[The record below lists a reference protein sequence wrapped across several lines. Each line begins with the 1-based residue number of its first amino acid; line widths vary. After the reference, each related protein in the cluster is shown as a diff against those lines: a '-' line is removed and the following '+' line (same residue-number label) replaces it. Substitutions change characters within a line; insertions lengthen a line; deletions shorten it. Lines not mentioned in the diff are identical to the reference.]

1 MYGKSVHFVGVLV
14 LFHSLL
20 FFLHEDWRGE
30 TIDFRP
36 KHFIAWEEGNSYY
49 WNQRFPL
56 MKPSASSKQWARK
69 RRKKCWNLCIFPR
82 FLSIKVTRDLR
93 SVSRN
98 KKNEISHF
106 FKYRLHDALVGAMTH
121 QWLNRNCPFE
131 FGSILRIPEFLRRR
145 HDGWHVRHF
154 LSGRRSLATGSR
166 SSGRRRNH
174 RKPALATVE
183 SSGALPL
190 IGRRNT
196 TDQWRSSTT
205 SLRYPSI
212 RRPNYQ
218 KKNKNAAMEID
229 RRKR

>member
-98 KKNEISHF
+98 KKKRDFSFFLNIDSTMPWWGPWPTNGWIEIARSSSAPFCGFRNFCDGATTDGTCATFWAAVGLWQQVRARQVVAEIIGNLRSRPSRVPGHCRWLDAVTLPTNEDPAP
-106 FKYRLHDALVGAMTH
+106 LHCV
-121 QWLNRNCPFE
+121 
-131 FGSILRIPEFLRRR
+131 ILR
-145 HDGWHVRHF
+145 
-154 LSGRRSLATGSR
+154 
-166 SSGRRRNH
+166 
-174 RKPALATVE
+174 
-183 SSGALPL
+183 
-190 IGRRNT
+190 
-196 TDQWRSSTT
+196 
-205 SLRYPSI
+205 
-212 RRPNYQ
+212 
-218 KKNKNAAMEID
+218 
-229 RRKR
+229 